1 MKRLL
6 AYALTLVSLASLSAC
21 AKPIPAELI
30 ILNDGSKG
38 VVTIE
43 GKLEVNSTVTIRVK
57 PSQNDYVFDEWYEVD
72 GDERY
77 PYDFHNPLE
86 FTIKTSKVT
95 LETSWV
101 SKYSEGLHFEPQQ
114 DPLSI
119 HYTWK
124 VSQYDLP
131 GETSVIIPPI
141 YHARAV
147 THIANDLFK
156 GKASVQEVLLP
167 EGITD
172 IGTEAFDD
180 TSITEITMP
189 STLVNAA
196 NAFQHWTS
204 NQIIYIHSDS
214 LTEDKTET
222 TWGWS
227 LTEQS
232 GYYTSSDTGEA
243 HIEVED

>member
-6 AYALTLVSLASLSAC
+6 AYALTLVSLTSFSAC
-21 AKPIPAELI
+21 AKPIPAELV
-30 ILNDGSKG
+30 ILNDESKG

-77 PYDFHNPLE
+77 PYDFQNPLE
-86 FTIKTSKVT
+86 FTIKKPKVT

-147 THIANDLFK
+147 THIADGLFK
-156 GKASVQEVLLP
+156 DKSAIKEVSLP
-167 EGITD
+167 EGITN
-172 IGTEAFDD
+172 IGTEAFDGTD
-180 TSITEITMP
+180 ITELLLPT
-189 STLVNAA
+189 
-196 NAFQHWTS
+196 
-204 NQIIYIHSDS
+204 S
-214 LTEDKTET
+214 LTDAALAFENWKNSQTINIHEESLIEDKTET
-222 TWGWS
+222 TWGWR
-227 LTEQS
+227 LVDK
-232 GYYTSSDTGEA
+232 GDYYTSSDTGEA
-243 HIEVED
+243 HIEVKD